1 MKLNTI
7 LQAIKLIEGYGNKKA
22 FQLCSKLE
30 LASQADISEVE
41 LFKRINAYNLIA
53 KNPIQLD
60 NIKKKLDL
68 AFQLDEK
75 NAQNGISSVSI
86 FDTDYPNHLRDLNS
100 PPLILYYRGNKECL
114 IGKAGI
120 AIIGSRK
127 ASQISLDFA
136 FQSALKIGKKEI
148 TVVSGL
154 ALGCDTAA
162 HQGAI
167 AGGGKTIAV
176 LAGGVDNETI
186 YPKGNLELAQ
196 NIIENQGCLVSEYP
210 SGVTVAPYT
219 FVERDRIQSGL
230 SHTVFVVQTKVD
242 GGSMQT
248 YKFALDQNRRVACF
262 STPKVDDGFSGNR
275 TIFENQLDVIT
286 IKTLRDLDQLTISQ
300 PQTLF

>member
-30 LASQADISEVE
+30 LASQVDISEVE

-53 KNPIQLD
+53 KIPIQLD

-75 NAQNGISSVSI
+75 NTHNGISSISI
-86 FDTDYPNHLRDLNS
+86 FDTEYPNHLRDLTS

-136 FQSALKIGKKEI
+136 FQSALEIGKKEI

-162 HQGAI
+162 HQGAL

-210 SGVTVAPYT
+210 AGVTVAPYT

-248 YKFALDQNRRVACF
+248 YKFALDQNRKVACF
-262 STPKVDDGFSGNR
+262 STTEVGDGFSGNR
-275 TIFENQLDVIT
+275 AIFESQSDIIT
-286 IKTLRDLDQLTISQ
+286 VKTLQDLDKLTISQ